1 MSISLIWFTWVVSK
15 IIYLEGKK
23 KVIKSNLYIHLRL
36 WHQLWIPVAQWV
48 PYKQTRIYT
57 QSSWKSFDKIWT
69 HRMLATWRRAKCSG
83 FSFTS
88 QKLMQGLIKRNYRC
102 KPTNIICQ
110 SFQEGQEN
118 TQLHLWICPTLSE
131 GHQGLHCSQVR
142 LPHNFNANSII
153 RPWWTFGGVIYLSRI
168 QLPLLDRHSVFRANP
183 VTVVSKEWF
192 RN

>member
-1 MSISLIWFTWVVSK
+1 
-15 IIYLEGKK
+15 
-23 KVIKSNLYIHLRL
+23 
-36 WHQLWIPVAQWV
+36 
-48 PYKQTRIYT
+48 
-57 QSSWKSFDKIWT
+57 
-69 HRMLATWRRAKCSG
+69 MLATWRRAKCSG

-102 KPTNIICQ
+102 KPTNTICQ

-168 QLPLLDRHSVFRANP
+168 QLLLLDLHSVFRANP
-183 VTVVSKEWF
+183 VTVVSKE
-192 RN
+192 